1 MEQENPGLKA
11 EELHADDKACVSLTR
26 MDVSCNLSNLSH
38 FDIHNAGL
46 GLLYGWRRF
55 LAPQKIGT
63 LFSQICMELTLAIA
77 IAVISLQEWQ
87 LN

>member
-1 MEQENPGLKA
+1 
-11 EELHADDKACVSLTR
+11 
-26 MDVSCNLSNLSH
+26 MDGDGS
-38 FDIHNAGL
+38 
-46 GLLYGWRRF
+46 WRR
-55 LAPQKIGT
+55 QKIGT